1 MGSMWVVVKLEK
13 PQAPMLDFRQVAQRG
28 QGPRVGAGGMGAG
41 IQARG
46 WDAGGCRGPEEV
58 LALAW
63 EGGLQ
68 GFS

>member
-1 MGSMWVVVKLEK
+1 MGSVWVAVKLEK
-13 PQAPMLDFRQVAQRG
+13 PQVPVLNFRQVTQRG

-46 WDAGGCRGPEEV
+46 WDAGGYRGPEEV
-58 LALAW
+58 LTPAW